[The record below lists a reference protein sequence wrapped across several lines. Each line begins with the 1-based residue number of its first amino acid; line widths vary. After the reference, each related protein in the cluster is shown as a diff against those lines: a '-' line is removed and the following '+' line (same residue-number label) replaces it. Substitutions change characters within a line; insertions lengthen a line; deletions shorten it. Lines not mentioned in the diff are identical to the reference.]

1 MRAFTHIKGSLHL
14 ANFGLPPPLSL
25 QPFFLAFL
33 FACCHAEEIDPFTR
47 GPGLMTSPN
56 TRFQA
61 RTRPIPLG
69 SSGND
74 KYLGTEEVTV
84 ELTER
89 EHRRTHAV

>member
-1 MRAFTHIKGSLHL
+1 MG
-14 ANFGLPPPLSL
+14 
-25 QPFFLAFL
+25 
-33 FACCHAEEIDPFTR
+33 D
-47 GPGLMTSPN
+47 
-56 TRFQA
+56 
-61 RTRPIPLG
+61 RPIHKRSRIDDFPQHTLSGSPLAPLG